1 MPTTRVAFG
10 AEPASVPSSFSPPG
24 SRSLL
29 GWAGGGTAGALGLTL
44 PAILLILVGL
54 VAPIGLFLVR
64 SVANPE
70 IATGLPRTVA
80 VLGDWDGTGMPPEAA
95 FSALGEDL
103 RVAAGSGRL
112 GEIAR
117 RLNFVSPGYRTLV
130 MRTGTRLAA
139 GGTGAAASPRD
150 LVALDARWGEPV
162 TWARIRQESGSLTG
176 AYYLAALDLRREPDG
191 RIGVVEEANRLFLS
205 LFARTLL
212 ISLSV
217 TVLCLAIGYP
227 VAYVIASAP
236 ARWTPLLLTLI
247 LVPFWTSTLVRST
260 AWIVLLQGEGLIN
273 RTLRWLG
280 LIEGSL
286 PLFANRFAVL
296 VAMTHVLL
304 PYMILPLYGV
314 MKGVPPDLV
323 RAASN
328 LGADP
333 WRAFRR
339 VYVPQTLP
347 GIAAGTLL
355 VFILALGY
363 YVTPALV
370 GGASDQMVS
379 YFIALYTNQSLNWGL
394 ASALGT
400 ILLVLT
406 GLLYAAFGRFGSLR
420 SVT

>member
-1 MPTTRVAFG
+1 MPTTGLAVG
-10 AEPASVPSSFSPPG
+10 AEPASIPAPSAPLG
-24 SRSLL
+24 SRSARDWS
-29 GWAGGGTAGALGLTL
+29 GRATAGALGLAL
-44 PAILLILVGL
+44 PAVLLILVGL
-54 VAPIGLFLVR
+54 VAPIGLFLIR

-80 VLGDWDGTGMPPEAA
+80 VLQGWDGTGMPPDAA
-95 FSALGEDL
+95 FPALGEDL
-103 RVAAGSGRL
+103 RLAAGSGRL

-117 RLNFVSPGYRTLV
+117 RLNFVVPGYRTLV

-139 GGTGAAASPRD
+139 GGGTSPRD
-150 LVALDARWGEPV
+150 FAAVDARWAEPA

-176 AYYLAALDLRREPDG
+176 AYYLAALDLRRSPEG
-191 RIGVVEEANRLFLS
+191 SIGLVEDSNRLYLS

-217 TVLCLAIGYP
+217 TVLCLLIGYP

-236 ARWTPLLLTLI
+236 ARWTPLLLTLV

-280 LIEGSL
+280 VIDGSL

-314 MKGVPPDLV
+314 MRGVPPDLV

-406 GLLYAAFGRFGSLR
+406 GLLYAAFGRFGSLK
-420 SVT
+420 SVGT

>member
-1 MPTTRVAFG
+1 MRAGSVSIPSS
-10 AEPASVPSSFSPPG
+10 PASLG
-24 SRSLL
+24 SRVVR
-29 GWAGGGTAGALGLTL
+29 GWVPGGTAGGIGLTL
-44 PAILLILVGL
+44 PALLLILAGL
-54 VAPIGLFLVR
+54 VAPIGFFLVR

-80 VLGDWDGTGMPPEAA
+80 VLQGWDGTGMPPDAA
-95 FSALGEDL
+95 FPALGEDL
-103 RVAAGSGRL
+103 RIAAGSGRL

-117 RLNFVSPGYRTLV
+117 RLNFVVPGYRTLV
-130 MRTGTRLAA
+130 MRTGTRLADGA
-139 GGTGAAASPRD
+139 GMSPGD
-150 LVALDARWGEPV
+150 LSAIDARWGQPGI
-162 TWARIRQESGSLTG
+162 WARIRQESGSLTG

-191 RIGVVEEANRLFLS
+191 RIALVEEANRLYLS

-212 ISLSV
+212 ISLCV
-217 TVLCLAIGYP
+217 TVLCLLIGYP
-227 VAYVIASAP
+227 AAYAIASAP
-236 ARWTPLLLTLI
+236 ARWTPLLLTLL

-280 LIEGSL
+280 LIDGSL

-406 GLLYAAFGRFGSLR
+406 GLLYAAFGRFGSLKGIR
-420 SVT
+420 A